1 MKSLGMKRLDWIVEI
16 IRCCAIIHCMIKLTD
31 EQWALY
37 EERYGRLMHTI
48 AMKISGDD
56 AVANH
61 EDNYADLC
69 IAALESIEG
78 FKKKTG
84 KDFDEAIDTKL
95 FDQYTKTVLWNRKA
109 KKGIPLTKKMSFRNS
124 HVSLDLDSAGDF
136 GSGSLHERIEDPKAS
151 YDASSVDLEDFTKS
165 QPEDVQ
171 KVMNAIIKNPG
182 LLSRD
187 GTINHSALKST
198 TGLSVHYT
206 NKAIS
211 QLKKSMKRNYG
222 V

>member
-1 MKSLGMKRLDWIVEI
+1 
-16 IRCCAIIHCMIKLTD
+16 MIKLTD

-56 AVANH
+56 AIANH

-69 IAALESIEG
+69 MAALESIEG
-78 FKKKTG
+78 FKNKTG
-84 KDFDEAIDTKL
+84 EDFDEAIENKL

-109 KKGIPLTKKMSFRNS
+109 KKGIPLTKRMDFRNKQI
-124 HVSLDLDSAGDF
+124 SLDCGTGGESDPYQSNYHELVEDTRAQFGTSA
-136 GSGSLHERIEDPKAS
+136 
-151 YDASSVDLEDFTKS
+151 VDLEDFTNEQS
-165 QPEDVQ
+165 EDVQ
-171 KVMNAIIKNPG
+171 KIIKAILKNPG
-182 LLSRD
+182 LLAKD
-187 GTINHSALKST
+187 GTINHSALRDS

-206 NKAIS
+206 SKAVNTLRKTL
-211 QLKKSMKRNYG
+211 QRNYE

>member
-1 MKSLGMKRLDWIVEI
+1 
-16 IRCCAIIHCMIKLTD
+16 MIKLTD
-31 EQWALY
+31 KQWALY

-84 KDFDEAIDTKL
+84 QDFDEAIDNKL

-109 KKGIPLTKKMSFRNS
+109 KKGIPLTKRMSFRNK
-124 HVSLDLDSAGDF
+124 HYSLDQAVTSIEQGGGDQ
-136 GSGSLHERIEDPKAS
+136 SSHELIEDSRSGYAAS
-151 YDASSVDLEDFTKS
+151 AVELEDFTES
-165 QPEDVQ
+165 QPDDVK
-171 KVMNAIIKNPG
+171 KVINAIMKNPG
-182 LLSRD
+182 ILARD
-187 GTINHSALKST
+187 GTINHSAIKKH
-198 TGLSVHYT
+198 TGLSIHYT
-206 NKAIS
+206 NKAVDH
-211 QLKKSMKRNYG
+211 LKKSMKRNYEA
-222 V
+222 

>member
-1 MKSLGMKRLDWIVEI
+1 
-16 IRCCAIIHCMIKLTD
+16 MIQLTD

-56 AVANH
+56 AIANH
-61 EDNYADLC
+61 DDNYADLC

-84 KDFDEAIDTKL
+84 EDFDQAIDNKL

-109 KKGIPLTKKMSFRNS
+109 KKGVPLTKRMDFRNKHYS
-124 HVSLDLDSAGDF
+124 IDQDYLDIEAG
-136 GSGSLHERIEDPKAS
+136 GSQGSHERIEDTRAS
-151 YDASSVDLEDFTKS
+151 FGVSAVDLEDFTES
-165 QPEDVQ
+165 QPEDVK
-171 KVMNAIIKNPG
+171 KVINVILKNPG
-182 LLSRD
+182 VLSKD
-187 GTINHSALKST
+187 GIFNSSVIKKE

-206 NKAIS
+206 AKAINH
-211 QLKKSMKRNYG
+211 LKDSLRKNYE

>member
-1 MKSLGMKRLDWIVEI
+1 MDSMNQ
-16 IRCCAIIHCMIKLTD
+16 LTD
-31 EQWALY
+31 KQWALY
-37 EERYGRLMHTI
+37 EERYGKLMHTI

-84 KDFDEAIDTKL
+84 EDFDVAIDNKL

-109 KKGIPLTKKMSFRNS
+109 KKGIPLSKKMEFRNK
-124 HVSLDLDSAGDF
+124 HYSLDQAFMTNDSDAPGA
-136 GSGSLHERIEDPKAS
+136 HERIEDNRS
-151 YDASSVDLEDFTKS
+151 SFGASSVDLEDFTES
-165 QPEDVQ
+165 QPDDVK
-171 KVMNAIIKNPG
+171 KVINTILKNPG
-182 LLSRD
+182 ILSKE
-187 GTINHSALKST
+187 GIFNHAAIRRA
-198 TGLSVHYT
+198 TGLSVNFT
-206 NKAIS
+206 NKAVDK
-211 QLKKSMKRNYG
+211 LKNSLRKNYE

>member
-1 MKSLGMKRLDWIVEI
+1 MNS
-16 IRCCAIIHCMIKLTD
+16 MIQLTD
-31 EQWALY
+31 KQWALY
-37 EERYGRLMHTI
+37 EERYGKLMHTI

-84 KDFDEAIDTKL
+84 EDFDVAIDNKL

-109 KKGIPLTKKMSFRNS
+109 KKGIPLSKKMEFRNK
-124 HVSLDLDSAGDF
+124 HYSLDQDFMTNDSDAPGA
-136 GSGSLHERIEDPKAS
+136 HERIEDNRS
-151 YDASSVDLEDFTKS
+151 SFGASSVDLEDFTES
-165 QPEDVQ
+165 QPDDVK
-171 KVMNAIIKNPG
+171 KVINAILKNPG
-182 LLSRD
+182 ILSKE
-187 GTINHSALKST
+187 GIFNHAAIRRA
-198 TGLSVHYT
+198 TGLSVNFT
-206 NKAIS
+206 NKAVDK
-211 QLKKSMKRNYG
+211 LKNSLRKNYE

>member
-1 MKSLGMKRLDWIVEI
+1 MG
-16 IRCCAIIHCMIKLTD
+16 CMIKLTD
-31 EQWALY
+31 DQWALY

-56 AVANH
+56 AIANH

-69 IAALESIEG
+69 MAALESIEG

-84 KDFDEAIDTKL
+84 EEFDEAIDNKL

-109 KKGIPLTKKMSFRNS
+109 KKGIPLSKKMDFRNK
-124 HVSLDLDSAGDF
+124 HYSLDQDLPYSSGIDEGQ
-136 GSGSLHERIEDPKAS
+136 GSHQRIEDTRAS
-151 YDASSVDLEDFTKS
+151 FGVSAVDLEDFTES
-165 QPEDVQ
+165 QPEDVK
-171 KVMNAIIKNPG
+171 KVINAILKNPG
-182 LLSRD
+182 ILSKD
-187 GTINHSALKST
+187 GFFNNSVLREA

-206 NKAIS
+206 AKAVN
-211 QLKKSMKRNYG
+211 QLKDSLRKNYE